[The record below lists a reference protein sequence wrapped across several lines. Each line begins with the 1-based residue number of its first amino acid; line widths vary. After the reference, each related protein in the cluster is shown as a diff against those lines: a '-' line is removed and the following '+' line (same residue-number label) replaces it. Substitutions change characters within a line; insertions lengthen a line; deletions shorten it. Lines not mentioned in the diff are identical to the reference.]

1 MLRRLHSSRNQQK
14 VSIMLIA
21 KVAIVIF
28 RWNFT
33 PIYKCKYIFCKCILL
48 VLKVYK
54 PMPGAQK
61 SQVSLIVIQI
71 AEVSMFT
78 VYKFTV
84 TEVEVRS
91 IILTFFAVYFS
102 MYKLEFYT
110 FL

>member
-1 MLRRLHSSRNQQK
+1 MASDDSKNLASRMK
-14 VSIMLIA
+14 HEPFSIATDGSTDVDTVKLY
-21 KVAIVIF
+21 
-28 RWNFT
+28 
-33 PIYKCKYIFCKCILL
+33 P
-48 VLKVYK
+48 VYK

>member
-1 MLRRLHSSRNQQK
+1 
-14 VSIMLIA
+14 MLIA

-28 RWNFT
+28 R
-33 PIYKCKYIFCKCILL
+33 YQLL

>member
-1 MLRRLHSSRNQQK
+1 MLRGS
-14 VSIMLIA
+14 V
-21 KVAIVIF
+21 
-28 RWNFT
+28 FT
-33 PIYKCKYIFCKCILL
+33 
-48 VLKVYK
+48 
-54 PMPGAQK
+54 GAAQK